1 MLFIMYFIF
10 KGCLTMTQIE
20 AAMKGI
26 ATKEIK
32 EVATAEQR
40 SEEFIMKGLVKGS
53 IVIPKNINHNI
64 KARGI
69 GKGLK
74 TKVNANIGTSSDI
87 AQLDNE
93 LLKLES
99 AIDAK
104 ADSVMDLSTGGDLD
118 YIRKTILNKS
128 SIMVGNVPIYQIAV
142 EAAESKGSIA
152 YITEDDIFNT
162 IEKQAQDGIDYMT
175 LHCGVTLETL
185 ERLIKQGRVEDI
197 VSRGGSF
204 LSVWML
210 HNKKQNP
217 LFENFDR
224 VLEIAKKYDVTIS
237 LGDGFRPGAIADATD
252 RAQIHELILLG
263 ELHKRALDAGVQ
275 SMIEG
280 PGHVPINQVET
291 NAEIEKTLCNDA
303 PFYVLGPV
311 VTDIAPGYDHITSAI
326 GGALM
331 ASKGA
336 DFLCYVTRAEHVR
349 LPDPDDVR
357 EGVIVTRIAAH
368 AADIAKNIPGAF
380 EWDLQMS
387 RARKSLNWDEM
398 TNLSIDP
405 EYVAR
410 ERSSSLPDE
419 EDVCTMCGKFCAIK
433 LLTKALN
440 NDYQ

>member
-1 MLFIMYFIF
+1 
-10 KGCLTMTQIE
+10 MTQIE
-20 AAMKGI
+20 AAKKGI
-26 ATKEIK
+26 ATEEIK
-32 EVATAEQR
+32 YVAKQEQR
-40 SEEFIMKGLVKGS
+40 SEEFIMEGLAKGT
-53 IVIPKNINHNI
+53 IVIPKNINHDI
-64 KARGI
+64 KPMAV

-87 AQLDNE
+87 AQLENE
-93 LLKLES
+93 LKKLKAAVS
-99 AIDAK
+99 AK

-118 YIRKTILNKS
+118 YIRRRILKES
-128 SIMVGNVPIYQIAV
+128 SIVVGNVPIYQIAV
-142 EAAESKGSIA
+142 EAAERKGSVA
-152 YITEDDIFNT
+152 YMTKDDMFNT

-185 ERLIKQGRVEDI
+185 ERLIQQGRVEDV

-210 HNKKQNP
+210 YNKKQNP
-217 LFENFDR
+217 LFEDFDR
-224 VLEIAKKYDVTIS
+224 ILEIAKKYDVTLS

-280 PGHVPINQVET
+280 PGHVPINQVIT
-291 NAEIEKTLCNDA
+291 NAEIEKSLCDNA

-331 ASKGA
+331 AANGA
-336 DFLCYVTRAEHVR
+336 DFLCYVTKAEHVR
-349 LPDPDDVR
+349 LPTPEDVR

-368 AADIAKNIPGAF
+368 AADIAKQIPGAF
-380 EWDLQMS
+380 EWDLKMS
-387 RARKSLNWDEM
+387 KARKSLDWESM
-398 TNLSIDP
+398 INLSIDP
-405 EYVAR
+405 EYVKSQR
-410 ERSSSLPDE
+410 DSSIPE
-419 EDVCTMCGKFCAIK
+419 ENDVCTMCGKFCAIK
-433 LLTKALN
+433 LLNKALRKEV
-440 NDYQ
+440 

>member
-1 MLFIMYFIF
+1 
-10 KGCLTMTQIE
+10 MTQIE
-20 AAMKGI
+20 AAKKGI
-26 ATKEIK
+26 ATEEIK
-32 EVATAEQR
+32 YVAKQEQR
-40 SEEFIMKGLVKGS
+40 SEEFIMEGLAKGT
-53 IVIPKNINHNI
+53 IVIPKNINHDI
-64 KARGI
+64 KPMAV

-87 AQLDNE
+87 AQLENE
-93 LLKLES
+93 LKKLKAAIS
-99 AIDAK
+99 AR

-118 YIRKTILNKS
+118 YIRRRILKES
-128 SIMVGNVPIYQIAV
+128 SIVVGNVPIYQIAV
-142 EAAESKGSIA
+142 ETAEKKGSVA
-152 YITEDDIFNT
+152 YMTKDDIFST

-185 ERLIKQGRVEDI
+185 ERLIQQGRVEDV

-210 HNKKQNP
+210 YNKKQNP
-217 LFENFDR
+217 LFEDFDR
-224 VLEIAKKYDVTIS
+224 VLEIAKKYDVTLS

-280 PGHVPINQVET
+280 PGHVPINQVIT
-291 NAEIEKTLCNDA
+291 NAEIEKSICDNA

-331 ASKGA
+331 AANGA
-336 DFLCYVTRAEHVR
+336 DFLCYVTKAEHVR
-349 LPDPDDVR
+349 LPTPEDVR

-368 AADIAKNIPGAF
+368 AADIAKQIPGAF
-380 EWDLQMS
+380 EWDLKMS
-387 RARKSLNWDEM
+387 KARKSLDWEGM
-398 TNLSIDP
+398 INLSIDP
-405 EYVAR
+405 EYVKSQR
-410 ERSSSLPDE
+410 DSSIPE
-419 EDVCTMCGKFCAIK
+419 ENDVCTMCGKFCAIK
-433 LLTKALN
+433 LLNKALRKEA
-440 NDYQ
+440 

>member
-1 MLFIMYFIF
+1 
-10 KGCLTMTQIE
+10 MTQIE
-20 AAMKGI
+20 AARKGI
-26 ATKEIK
+26 VTEEIK
-32 EVATAEQR
+32 YVAQQEKR
-40 SEEFIMKGLVKGS
+40 SEEFIMEGLVNGT
-53 IVIPKNINHNI
+53 IVIPKNINHDI
-64 KARGI
+64 KPMAV

-93 LLKLES
+93 LKKLKA
-99 AIDAK
+99 AIEAK

-118 YIRKTILNKS
+118 YIRKKILKES
-128 SIMVGNVPIYQIAV
+128 SIVVGNVPIYQVAV
-142 EAAESKGSIA
+142 ETAAAKGSIA
-152 YITEDDIFNT
+152 YMTKDDIFDT

-185 ERLIKQGRVEDI
+185 ERLIRQGRIEDI

-210 HNKKQNP
+210 YNKKQNP
-217 LFENFDR
+217 LFEDFDR
-224 VLEIAKKYDVTIS
+224 ILEIAKKYDVTLS

-263 ELHKRALDAGVQ
+263 ELHKKALKAGVQ

-280 PGHVPINQVET
+280 PGHVPINQVIA
-291 NAEIEKTLCNDA
+291 NAEIEKSLCDNA

-331 ASKGA
+331 AANGA
-336 DFLCYVTRAEHVR
+336 DFLCYVTKAEHVR
-349 LPDPDDVR
+349 LPEAEDVR

-368 AADIAKNIPGAF
+368 AADIAKGIPGAM
-380 EWDLQMS
+380 EWDIEMS
-387 RARKSLNWDEM
+387 KARKSLNWEKM
-398 TNLSIDP
+398 INLSIDP
-405 EYVAR
+405 EYVKNQR
-410 ERSSSLPDE
+410 DSSIPE
-419 EDVCTMCGKFCAIK
+419 ENDVCTMCGKFCAIK
-433 LLTKALN
+433 LLNKALRKAEN
-440 NDYQ
+440 E

>member
-1 MLFIMYFIF
+1 
-10 KGCLTMTQIE
+10 MTQIE
-20 AAMKGI
+20 AAKKGI
-26 ATKEIK
+26 ATEEIK
-32 EVATAEQR
+32 YVAKQEKR
-40 SEEFIMKGLVKGS
+40 SEEFIMEGLVKGT

-64 KARGI
+64 RPMAV

-87 AQLDNE
+87 AQLENE
-93 LLKLES
+93 LKKLRAAVS
-99 AIDAK
+99 AK

-118 YIRKTILNKS
+118 YIRRKILKES
-128 SIMVGNVPIYQIAV
+128 SIVVGNVPIYQIAV
-142 EAAESKGSIA
+142 ETAEKKGSIA
-152 YITEDDIFNT
+152 YMTKDDMFNT

-185 ERLIKQGRVEDI
+185 ERLIQQGRVEDV

-210 HNKKQNP
+210 YNKKQNP
-217 LFENFDR
+217 LFEEFDR
-224 VLEIAKKYDVTIS
+224 ILEIAKKYDVTLS

-280 PGHVPINQVET
+280 PGHVPINQVIT
-291 NAEIEKTLCNDA
+291 NAEIEKSLCDNA

-331 ASKGA
+331 AANGA
-336 DFLCYVTRAEHVR
+336 DFLCYVTKAEHVR
-349 LPDPDDVR
+349 LPTPEDVR

-368 AADIAKNIPGAF
+368 AADIAKGIPGAF
-380 EWDLQMS
+380 EWDLEMS
-387 RARKSLNWDEM
+387 KARKSLDWEGM
-398 TNLSIDP
+398 INLSIDP
-405 EYVAR
+405 EYVKSQR
-410 ERSSSLPDE
+410 DSSIPE
-419 EDVCTMCGKFCAIK
+419 ENDVCTMCGKFCAIK
-433 LLTKALN
+433 LLNKALRREV
-440 NDYQ
+440 

>member
-1 MLFIMYFIF
+1 
-10 KGCLTMTQIE
+10 MTQIE
-20 AAMKGI
+20 AAKKGI
-26 ATKEIK
+26 ATEEIK
-32 EVATAEQR
+32 YVAKQEKR
-40 SEEFIMKGLVKGS
+40 SEEFIMEGLVKGT

-64 KARGI
+64 RPMAV

-87 AQLDNE
+87 AQLENE
-93 LLKLES
+93 LKKLRA
-99 AIDAK
+99 AISAK

-118 YIRKTILNKS
+118 YIRRKILKES
-128 SIMVGNVPIYQIAV
+128 SIVVGNVPIYQIAV
-142 EAAESKGSIA
+142 ETAEKKGSVA
-152 YITEDDIFNT
+152 YMTKDDMFNT

-185 ERLIKQGRVEDI
+185 ERLIQQGRVEDV

-210 HNKKQNP
+210 YNKKQNP
-217 LFENFDR
+217 LFEEFDR
-224 VLEIAKKYDVTIS
+224 ILEIAKKYDVTLS

-263 ELHKRALDAGVQ
+263 ELHKRALDADVQ

-280 PGHVPINQVET
+280 PGHVPINQVIT
-291 NAEIEKTLCNDA
+291 NAEIEKSLCDNA

-331 ASKGA
+331 ATNGA
-336 DFLCYVTRAEHVR
+336 DFLCYVTKAEHVR
-349 LPDPDDVR
+349 LPTPEDVR

-368 AADIAKNIPGAF
+368 AADIAKGIPGAF
-380 EWDLQMS
+380 EWDLEMS
-387 RARKSLNWDEM
+387 KARKSLDWEGM
-398 TNLSIDP
+398 INLSIDP
-405 EYVAR
+405 EYVKSQR
-410 ERSSSLPDE
+410 DSSIPE
-419 EDVCTMCGKFCAIK
+419 ENDVCTMCGKFCAIK
-433 LLTKALN
+433 LLNKALRREV
-440 NDYQ
+440 

>member
-1 MLFIMYFIF
+1 
-10 KGCLTMTQIE
+10 MTQIE
-20 AAMKGI
+20 AARKGI
-26 ATKEIK
+26 VTEEIK
-32 EVATAEQR
+32 YVAKVEKR
-40 SEEFIMKGLVKGS
+40 SEEFIMEGLVNGT

-64 KARGI
+64 KPMAV

-87 AQLDNE
+87 AELDNE
-93 LLKLES
+93 LKKLQA

-118 YIRKTILNKS
+118 YIRRKILDVS
-128 SIMVGNVPIYQIAV
+128 PIVVGNVPIYQVAV
-142 EAAESKGSIA
+142 EVAEKRGSIA
-152 YITEDDIFNT
+152 YMTKDDIFNT

-175 LHCGVTLETL
+175 LHCGVTLESL
-185 ERLIKQGRVEDI
+185 ERLIQQGRVEDV

-210 HNKKQNP
+210 YNEKQNP
-217 LFENFDR
+217 LFEDFDR
-224 VLEIAKKYDVTIS
+224 VIEIAKKYDVTLS

-263 ELHKRALDAGVQ
+263 ELHQKALEAGVQ

-280 PGHVPINQVET
+280 PGHVPINQVIT
-291 NAEIEKTLCNDA
+291 NAEIEKSLCNNA

-331 ASKGA
+331 AANGA
-336 DFLCYVTRAEHVR
+336 DFLCYVTKAEHVR
-349 LPDPDDVR
+349 LPTPDDVR

-380 EWDLQMS
+380 EWDLEMS
-387 RARKSLNWDEM
+387 KARKSLNWSKMIE
-398 TNLSIDP
+398 LSIDP
-405 EYVAR
+405 EYVKN
-410 ERSSSLPDE
+410 ERDSSMPE
-419 EDVCTMCGKFCAIK
+419 EADVCTMCGKFCAIK
-433 LLTKALN
+433 LLNKALRKS
-440 NDYQ
+440 

>member
-1 MLFIMYFIF
+1 
-10 KGCLTMTQIE
+10 MTQIE
-20 AAMKGI
+20 AARKGI
-26 ATKEIK
+26 VTEEIK
-32 EVATAEQR
+32 YVAKVEKR
-40 SEEFIMKGLVKGS
+40 SEEFIMEGLVNGT

-64 KARGI
+64 KPMAV

-87 AQLDNE
+87 AELDNE
-93 LLKLES
+93 LKKLQA

-118 YIRKTILNKS
+118 YIRRKILDVS
-128 SIMVGNVPIYQIAV
+128 PIVVGNVPIYQVAV
-142 EAAESKGSIA
+142 EVAEKRGSIA
-152 YITEDDIFNT
+152 YMTKDDIFNT

-175 LHCGVTLETL
+175 LHCGVTLESL
-185 ERLIKQGRVEDI
+185 ERLIQQGRVEDV

-210 HNKKQNP
+210 YNEKQNP
-217 LFENFDR
+217 LFEDFDR
-224 VLEIAKKYDVTIS
+224 VIEIAKKYDVTLS

-263 ELHKRALDAGVQ
+263 ELHQKALEADVQ

-280 PGHVPINQVET
+280 PGHVPINQVIT
-291 NAEIEKTLCNDA
+291 NAEIEKSLCNNA

-331 ASKGA
+331 AANGA
-336 DFLCYVTRAEHVR
+336 DFLCYVTKAEHVR
-349 LPDPDDVR
+349 LPTPDDVR

-380 EWDLQMS
+380 EWDLEMS
-387 RARKSLNWDEM
+387 KARKSLNWSKMIE
-398 TNLSIDP
+398 LSIDP
-405 EYVAR
+405 EYVKN
-410 ERSSSLPDE
+410 ERDSSMPE
-419 EDVCTMCGKFCAIK
+419 EADVCTMCGKFCAIK
-433 LLTKALN
+433 LLNKALRKS
-440 NDYQ
+440 